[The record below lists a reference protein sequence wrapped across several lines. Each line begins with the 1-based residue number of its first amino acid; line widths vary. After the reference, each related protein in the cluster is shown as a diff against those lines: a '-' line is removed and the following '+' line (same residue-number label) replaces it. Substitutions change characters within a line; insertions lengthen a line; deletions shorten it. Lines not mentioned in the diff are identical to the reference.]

1 MKNQLGFLLDMDGV
15 VYRGN
20 QMVPG
25 ADLFVK
31 RLKKQGIPFL
41 FLTNN
46 SQRARRDI
54 AMKLQRMGIDVE
66 SENVFTC
73 AMATARFLSQQRENA
88 TAFVIGENGLTSAMH
103 HNGITVVDDDPHY
116 VVVGEGRTLNFEM
129 VEKAVRLVEKGARL
143 VATNLDATC
152 PTDQGTR
159 PGCGAIVAMIEKATG
174 VQAFSVGKP
183 SGVMMRMAQREL
195 GVRSE
200 HTVMVGDTMYT
211 DILGGV
217 EMGFVTVLVLSGHTK
232 VEEIGR
238 YAYQPNFVI
247 PSLAQMPD
255 EIWKM
260 AGLGKTARIAATI

>member
-1 MKNQLGFLLDMDGV
+1 
-15 VYRGN
+15 
-20 QMVPG
+20 MVPG

-31 RLKKQGIPFL
+31 RLKKHGIPFL

-143 VATNLDATC
+143 VAD
-152 PTDQGTR
+152 R
-159 PGCGAIVAMIEKATG
+159 K
-174 VQAFSVGKP
+174 SV
-183 SGVMMRMAQREL
+183 V
-195 GVRSE
+195 
-200 HTVMVGDTMYT
+200 
-211 DILGGV
+211 
-217 EMGFVTVLVLSGHTK
+217 
-232 VEEIGR
+232 
-238 YAYQPNFVI
+238 
-247 PSLAQMPD
+247 
-255 EIWKM
+255 
-260 AGLGKTARIAATI
+260 

>member
-31 RLKKQGIPFL
+31 RLKKHGIPVL

-103 HNGITVVDDDPHY
+103 HNGITVVDDDPQ
-116 VVVGEGRTLNFEM
+116 VGMPLRDSGEVRERRRAQDMLEEAIAAGGSTLRDFRDAHGMAGRFQLHAGVYGRAGESCARCGGTVRRIVQAQRSTFFCARRQRHACTHCREQ
-129 VEKAVRLVEKGARL
+129 AVDRRRQRIGARRRHRDRQL
-143 VATNLDATC
+143 KHHQPQIAPAPLSPAAC
-152 PTDQGTR
+152 ARAR
-159 PGCGAIVAMIEKATG
+159 PRARWRRRYWSRQGCG
-174 VQAFSVGKP
+174 
-183 SGVMMRMAQREL
+183 
-195 GVRSE
+195 
-200 HTVMVGDTMYT
+200 
-211 DILGGV
+211 
-217 EMGFVTVLVLSGHTK
+217 
-232 VEEIGR
+232 
-238 YAYQPNFVI
+238 
-247 PSLAQMPD
+247 
-255 EIWKM
+255 
-260 AGLGKTARIAATI
+260 